1 MKSIRSKITILFS
14 VIVSLSIIILCS
26 IGYIKARSN
35 IYSVS
40 EIQAES
46 KLQSDMNAFE
56 KYIEYEYGNLNYE
69 DNELRDKNGKSIE
82 KNYIILD
89 EIKDGLSDVATIF
102 LNNNNNELT
111 RIATNITDE
120 SGKRLDGTN
129 LDNTQEAYKQVI
141 NGKEYVGKT
150 IINKI
155 DYYAMYKPIIR
166 NGETVGALFIGVP
179 MDEINEEIRDNLNG
193 ILVVFLSLGVVFILL
208 TIVISYLIS
217 RTITKS
223 LNETVEFAKK
233 IQNLDVAS
241 DISEKLLK
249 NKDEIGQ
256 VAGSIQTAVVS
267 LRNFAKETNIQSEN
281 IESYSNDLE
290 NNINQVSETSKEISS
305 VVVQIADGATN
316 QAKDTQEG
324 TNKVDNLGVD
334 IEECRKELNN
344 LNILMNEV
352 QELKQEGVNLVKK
365 LSEESLES
373 TKSTNSI
380 YDVIIDTNNKAR
392 KIEEA
397 SNMIKEIGEQTNL
410 LALNA
415 AIEAARAGE
424 SGNGFTVV
432 AEEIRKLAEQSNKF
446 TEDIKN
452 IIADLTHTTEQ
463 AVETMKNMMLIMDNQ
478 NKSVEITSGKFIGI
492 SDSIE
497 KALNSLDK
505 LNNISEVMEN
515 EKDNIISIMQNLS
528 AIAEENAASTEEVA
542 ASVEEQTSSIEE
554 FEQLI
559 KNMSKLAEDMRD
571 NVSKFN
577 YK

>member
-1 MKSIRSKITILFS
+1 MKSIRSKITMLFS

-26 IGYIKARSN
+26 IGYTKARSN

-69 DNELRDKNGKSIE
+69 NNELKDKNGKSIE

-102 LNNNNNELT
+102 LNNNNELT

-129 LDNTQEAYKQVI
+129 LDNTEEAYKQVI

>member
-26 IGYIKARSN
+26 IGYTKARSN

-69 DNELRDKNGKSIE
+69 NNELKDKNGKSIE

-102 LNNNNNELT
+102 LNNNNELT

-129 LDNTQEAYKQVI
+129 LDNTEEAYKQVI